1 MKEETI
7 KEYIPKLLCDLNK
20 LIGALEIYIWDYVGN
35 KKLKYY
41 NPDIEKVHPSK
52 VFSFNYSDT
61 YRKLYACNRKEI
73 EYSFAHGVATNN
85 IYFFTGK
92 TDASK
97 EEIENCIQKIQKAI
111 IWY

>member
-1 MKEETI
+1 MIQTMDGLIKSYESIAMGDSKNENLEKNYRSKLYNIIAPGGLKEETI

-52 VFSFNYSDT
+52 VFSF
-61 YRKLYACNRKEI
+61 KC
-73 EYSFAHGVATNN
+73 
-85 IYFFTGK
+85 
-92 TDASK
+92 
-97 EEIENCIQKIQKAI
+97 
-111 IWY
+111 